1 MKRKKTTIIWHNA
14 REESPRESGEY
25 LTSSDETMVFTW
37 EFGARPTTCLTLKY
51 IKDFDKWN
59 VGIKDGRLTMA
70 ESEITSVK
78 WWASIE
84 DIEEEFQEGA
94 KNE

>member
-25 LTSSDETMVFTW
+25 LTSSDETIVYTW
-37 EFGARPTTCLTLKY
+37 EFGACLTSCLTLYYVKE
-51 IKDFDKWN
+51 FDKWN

-70 ESEITSVK
+70 EAEITTVK

-84 DIEEEFQEGA
+84 DITEKFEEDEE
-94 KNE
+94 NE